1 MPVAGACCSP
11 QGPNETRGAFAQK
24 PLHGLFF
31 AECGCFIAQ
40 ANAPVDTSFRGILA
54 DSLVDKVYEGY
65 LLVFLADTLGISEIF
80 GKLSLSLSVNFYLH
94 NGVGLN

>member
-1 MPVAGACCSP
+1 MTVAGACCSP

-40 ANAPVDTSFRGILA
+40 ANAPVDTSVRGILGG
-54 DSLVDKVYEGY
+54 SLVKKVFEGY
-65 LLVFLADTLGISEIF
+65 LLVFLADTLGMSEIF